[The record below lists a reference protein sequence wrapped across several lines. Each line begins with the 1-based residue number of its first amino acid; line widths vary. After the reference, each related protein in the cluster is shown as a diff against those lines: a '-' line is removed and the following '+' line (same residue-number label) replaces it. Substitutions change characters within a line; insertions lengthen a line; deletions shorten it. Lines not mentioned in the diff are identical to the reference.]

1 MTAPRT
7 PDIERRIDAL
17 ARRAGAMRLI
27 EEVQATPDECIEKY
41 NDQGVLIEWTMRAV
55 RPEGPGWS
63 VKDIAVT
70 PRQSGTDSSP
80 SSQNRRNGHDRDR
93 PYHSDLPV
101 PSSR

>member
-55 RPEGPGWS
+55 RLEGPGWS
-63 VKDIAVT
+63 VKDNSSDTKTVWHQFIAV
-70 PRQSGTDSSP
+70 
-80 SSQNRRNGHDRDR
+80 
-93 PYHSDLPV
+93 LPE
-101 PSSR
+101 PEEWS